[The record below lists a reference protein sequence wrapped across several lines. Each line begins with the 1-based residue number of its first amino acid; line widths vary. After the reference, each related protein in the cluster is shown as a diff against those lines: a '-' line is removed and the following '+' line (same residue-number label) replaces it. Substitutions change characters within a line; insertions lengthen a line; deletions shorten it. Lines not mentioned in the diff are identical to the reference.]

1 MDKNLENVYDFSNV
15 KTNLENFLL
24 LILTP
29 VLPGSHGKGSQTEN
43 KQERQPSTELLF
55 HLQNC
60 RTETPWMSM
69 RISIAVLVSLLFVE
83 ERKIN
88 SLHDQHDVT

>member
-1 MDKNLENVYDFSNV
+1 MKFETKVTDQVKKEKKNMDKNIENVYDFSNV

-29 VLPGSHGKGSQTEN
+29 VLPGSHGEGSQTEN

-55 HLQNC
+55 HLQNLPIF
-60 RTETPWMSM
+60 TEYKPPG
-69 RISIAVLVSLLFVE
+69 
-83 ERKIN
+83 
-88 SLHDQHDVT
+88 